1 VSRLPATPEQLR
13 GLRAAR
19 WIRESTP
26 GQFDRYGPEAQ
37 TEMADRAIA
46 RLGLVD
52 TGLAWRVAHSGRTVY
67 RSPAMGAM
75 LEAAAGGAFDVL
87 LVGYVSRWQRNL
99 RQTLNLLEDTL
110 HPAGVAVWF
119 ADEEI
124 LSSCDRDWDQ
134 LVAEATDAERYSRR
148 LSRRIREGYASK
160 LARQR
165 DPGGRAPYG
174 FRRDERKLLEPID
187 ELAPSILRAFELAA
201 ARLTDREVASQTGLS
216 LYTVRG
222 MLNSPLYAGRLP
234 DGSPTHWPPIVPRGT
249 WDQVQAVR
257 ETRRTRDGRP
267 ATHRV
272 YALSMLRC
280 SACGRR
286 LIGDQGRYRH
296 PEPCEAFVGAFR
308 KPSRRTR
315 GMHRVTA
322 GRSYTIA
329 AYEGK
334 IGEVLADV
342 ALGSELI
349 AEVITGR
356 TAPAVDRLALARI
369 EHERDGALA
378 HYRRTR
384 DAASLEAEMARLDA
398 AAAQAKEGASDP
410 LPPAEAVEY
419 LRNLPKLWEEARQSR
434 RAIAESLFE
443 RVEVLGLARMHIDP
457 TPAALTHGLADAF
470 SSTTDVYGRGERSRA
485 RASRQFGRLI
495 GGTLVT
501 MGGATPP
508 IRAVRSA

>member
-1 VSRLPATPEQLR
+1 VNRLPATPEQL
-13 GLRAAR
+13 
-19 WIRESTP
+19 
-26 GQFDRYGPEAQ
+26 DRYGPEAQ
-37 TEMADRAIA
+37 RELQDRAVT
-46 RLGLVD
+46 RLGLAD

-67 RSPAMGAM
+67 RSPAMAAM
-75 LEAAAGGAFDVL
+75 LEAAAAGAFDVL

-124 LSSCDRDWDQ
+124 LSSCERDWDQ

-174 FRRDERKLLEPID
+174 FRRDERKLLEPIA
-187 ELAPSILRAFELAA
+187 ELVPSVLRAFELAA
-201 ARLTDREVASQTGLS
+201 ARLTDREVAAQTGLS

-222 MLNSPLYAGRLP
+222 MLNNPLYAGRLP
-234 DGSPTHWPPIVPRGT
+234 DGSSTHFAPIVPRGM
-249 WDQVQAVR
+249 WDQVAAVR

-267 ATHRV
+267 ATARV

-280 SACGRR
+280 GACGRR

-296 PEPCEAFVGAFR
+296 PEPCEAFVAAFR

-329 AYEGK
+329 AYEDK
-334 IGEVLADV
+334 
-342 ALGSELI
+342 I
-349 AEVITGR
+349 AEVLGECCLGADTIAEVMTGQD
-356 TAPAVDRLALARI
+356 APAIDRLALARV
-369 EHERDGALA
+369 ERERSDVLA
-378 HYRRTR
+378 RYRRDR
-384 DAASLEAEMARLDA
+384 DSARLEADMARLDLAEEA
-398 AAAQAKEGASDP
+398 AKYSEDHSALD
-410 LPPAEAVEY
+410 PAEAVEY
-419 LRNLPKLWEEARQSR
+419 LRNLPRLWEEARASR
-434 RAIAESLFE
+434 RAIAESLFA
-443 RVEVLGLARMHIDP
+443 RVEVLGLARMHLDP
-457 TPAALTHGLADAF
+457 TPTALAHGLADAF
-470 SSTTDVYGRGERSRA
+470 SSATDVYGRGERIWTFT
-485 RASRQFGRLI
+485 SRQFGGRFI
-495 GGTLVT
+495 GGTWVT
-501 MGGATPP
+501 MGGSKPLAL
-508 IRAVRSA
+508 VREA